1 LDAGV
6 DGVITDY
13 PESFRFT
20 LERKGYK
27 VPPRG
32 DADRIAGCLSKLAQY
47 TSKELSMAGYDKE

>member
-1 LDAGV
+1 M